1 MYEKE
6 SDIRNVFFGRVDDE
20 LLDDEL
26 PEEDSS
32 PSIPDPPD
40 DSAAETEEE
49 LPETSGVTWT
59 RGPNGR
65 LIRT

>member
-6 SDIRNVFFGRVDDE
+6 SDTRNIFFGHVDDE
-20 LLDDEL
+20 LLDDEPL
-26 PEEDSS
+26 EEDSS

-40 DSAAETEEE
+40 DSAVEAEGE
-49 LPETSGVTWT
+49 LPETSEVTWT